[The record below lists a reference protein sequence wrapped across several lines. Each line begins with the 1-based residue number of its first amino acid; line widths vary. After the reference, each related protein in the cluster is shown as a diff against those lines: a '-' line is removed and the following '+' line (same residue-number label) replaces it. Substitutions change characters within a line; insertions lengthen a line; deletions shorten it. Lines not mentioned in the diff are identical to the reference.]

1 MIEDRLLARLGW
13 VLPALTIFLST
24 LVHIVSGDYRDFP
37 FFISEADYPGI
48 QRIIFTGGFA
58 LTGIVLMYLSWR
70 LFKINNHHTR
80 WYWMYLSLLSGIFVG
95 ANLAVMAFMDMYDH
109 IEIHVATAVNVFQF
123 GLAWGLFTHLAFKD
137 GSQRSKNLRYMS
149 ISLGFIGF
157 FGMSYA
163 ISLGLKK
170 YPEFIDGGWDMAA
183 MQPWINWAAPLE
195 YLLAVSFFLT
205 LYSFESEVLQ
215 KSEEE

>member
-58 LTGIVLMYLSWR
+58 LTGIVL
-70 LFKINNHHTR
+70 
-80 WYWMYLSLLSGIFVG
+80 MYLSLLSGIFVG